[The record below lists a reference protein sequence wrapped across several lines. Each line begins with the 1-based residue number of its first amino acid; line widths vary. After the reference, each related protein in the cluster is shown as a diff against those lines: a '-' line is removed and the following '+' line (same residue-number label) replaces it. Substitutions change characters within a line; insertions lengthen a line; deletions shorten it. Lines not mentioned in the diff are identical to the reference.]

1 MKYVSNTQIT
11 NYFYSKIMVLSLS
24 VKKTV
29 RYFKSKYLK
38 VKSIKNI

>member
-1 MKYVSNTQIT
+1 
-11 NYFYSKIMVLSLS
+11 MVLSLS

-38 VKSIKNI
+38 VSKIFNYSN